1 MITGHNIKFAFF
13 LISISTLIP
22 LILKSFERLLG
33 SGNKGEGWS
42 IGLILKKEER
52 AVLENGLRDSECL
65 ERGAQKR
72 GTDPKFW
79 VSGCRN

>member
-33 SGNKGEGWS
+33 SGNKGEG
-42 IGLILKKEER
+42 
-52 AVLENGLRDSECL
+52 
-65 ERGAQKR
+65 
-72 GTDPKFW
+72 
-79 VSGCRN
+79 